1 MTWLDVARFIPS
13 EAEYDRINRY
23 NETGAM
29 LIPWLLLAL
38 GAVIAIGLFVAGL
51 YAYGYPYLAVGAIL
65 RGAG

>member
-1 MTWLDVARFIPS
+1 MF
-13 EAEYDRINRY
+13 NRY